1 MKTIYSERLS
11 LQEVSQ
17 KDAESL
23 FHIWSNP
30 EITKFMNIPAMTNVN
45 QAMEMIQ
52 LFESLSREKKGN
64 RFTISLTETNTVI
77 GSCGFNYLDYENDRG
92 EIGYELDKDY
102 WGLGYMTEAL
112 KALVHTGFSQ
122 FDLNRI
128 EAKVEPQNVASQAV
142 LKKIGFK
149 EEGLLRKYEKAKGTY
164 IDLIMFSILKEDL

>member
-92 EIGYELDKDY
+92 EIGYELDKEY
-102 WGLGYMTEAL
+102 WGQGYMTEAL
-112 KALVHTGFSQ
+112 KTLMQVGFSQ
-122 FDLNRI
+122 FNLNRI
-128 EAKVEPQNVASQAV
+128 EAKVEPQNVASQYV
-142 LKKIGFK
+142 LKKIGCK

-164 IDLIMFSILKEDL
+164 IDLIMFSALKEDL